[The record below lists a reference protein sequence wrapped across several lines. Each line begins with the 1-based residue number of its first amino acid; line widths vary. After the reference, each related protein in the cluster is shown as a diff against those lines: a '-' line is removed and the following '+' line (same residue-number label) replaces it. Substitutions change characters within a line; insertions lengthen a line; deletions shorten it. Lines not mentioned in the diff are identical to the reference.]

1 MARTI
6 RNNTAESRWEIVEDD
21 VLAGFAEYEDTGELV
36 VFTHTE
42 ILPGNEG
49 KGIAGALIKEAM
61 DDIRA
66 RETLVLPICPF
77 VQAWI
82 DKHLDYQDLDYRKQ
96 PR

>member
-49 KGIAGALIKEAM
+49 KGIAGASLCRSVRSSRHGLISTSI
-61 DDIRA
+61 IRIWTTGNSRA
-66 RETLVLPICPF
+66 DLPRERF
-77 VQAWI
+77 G
-82 DKHLDYQDLDYRKQ
+82 
-96 PR
+96 